1 MRPKERAILRHKVR
15 YFEHMLWK
23 KAPRTYIGSRYFNLL
38 VFCFSEPV
46 IRRFLETQ
54 HAKLQGVILTGM
66 GHVTDT
72 LLISTLPK
80 LKVSHVMIPLP

>member
-1 MRPKERAILRHKVR
+1 MCWE
-15 YFEHMLWK
+15 
-23 KAPRTYIGSRYFNLL
+23 KALNTVYVEETYIGGRYFNLMVL
-38 VFCFSEPV
+38 FFSEPV

-80 LKVSHVMIPLP
+80 LKVSRVNDTPLFFFLP